1 MRNLLKQ
8 FKKGSR
14 EVRLTVEEK
23 SAMRQ
28 ALLKFARENPVVH
41 TSRAKNS
48 RTVVS
53 PYSFMRKA
61 RGFKVLSATVI
72 GGILIGGTVS
82 FAAEGSL
89 PGNVLYPVKTE
100 VNERVRGVMAVTP
113 HAKAGW
119 DIRLVERRL
128 SEMKE
133 VGLIETVPLETKEA
147 ARKNV
152 KKYTERAQKRIVEL
166 DDNDD
171 EEALVIAENLARIL
185 QSHESMLLD
194 DIHKR
199 NNDITEERLSDEGD
213 FEIKEIKIETKEP
226 SKLKK
231 EVKRIRAM
239 LPVSTHVSN
248 TLATSTL
255 PITVK
260 DISISRENEKRQN
273 EDTDRA
279 RFKKNSIESLEKTVD
294 DIRSVRESLEKRNRE
309 KKAEY
314 EHREDSRKEE
324 EKNDERKTYISTP
337 SSESER

>member
-28 ALLKFARENPVVH
+28 ALLQFAQENPVAH
-41 TSRAKNS
+41 TSQAKNS

-82 FAAEGSL
+82 FAAEGAL
-89 PGNVLYPVKTE
+89 PGNVLYPVKTG
-100 VNERVRGVMAVTP
+100 VNERVRGVVAVTP
-113 HAKAGW
+113 QAKAEW
-119 DIRLVERRL
+119 DIALVERRL
-128 SEMKE
+128 TEMKE
-133 VGLIETVPLETKEA
+133 VGSLESIPSETKEF

-152 KKYTERAQKRIVEL
+152 RKYAERAQRRIVEF

-171 EEALVIAENLARIL
+171 DERALEVAENLARVL
-185 QSHESMLLD
+185 QTYEKELLE
-194 DIHKR
+194 DIHKKTSEQD
-199 NNDITEERLSDEGD
+199 NDEDKQANV
-213 FEIKEIKIETKEP
+213 EIKKSSKFKKETERVRTTVSTSTPSVKIEN
-226 SKLKK
+226 S
-231 EVKRIRAM
+231 IN
-239 LPVSTHVSN
+239 N
-248 TLATSTL
+248 TE
-255 PITVK
+255 
-260 DISISRENEKRQN
+260 REKRSS
-273 EDTDRA
+273 EDT
-279 RFKKNSIESLEKTVD
+279 NSIRIKKSGTESLEKTID
-294 DIRSVRESLEKRNRE
+294 DIREVRENLEKRNKE

-314 EHREDSRKEE
+314 ERRKETRKEE
-324 EKNDERKTYISTP
+324 GQKEEKDEERKTYISAP